1 MNRETDG
8 RLKEFFEREAG
19 KMTAPDSLKDRIDRE
34 LAVIDSMRENEEHSE
49 RKGSDMRFK
58 KRKLVLA
65 AAAVMMIGSITCIA
79 AGKMAGS
86 MVGSSHLTEVR
97 EYSGLA
103 DAEKKTGLETGMPE
117 SFSNGYQFQYVNTG
131 DGAAVDADGNPIPGT
146 EYTDIFVSYEKDGN
160 GILASVTPKLK
171 GMEESSEGMPEA
183 KEVREIGGVS
193 VSYLETTMKVVP
205 PDYELTEQDKKDME
219 NPNFGISYG
228 SDEVK
233 VQEVHSMEWRTED
246 QAYSLV
252 DITGTAGAE
261 EMFSMAEEIIEGK

>member
-1 MNRETDG
+1 
-8 RLKEFFEREAG
+8 
-19 KMTAPDSLKDRIDRE
+19 
-34 LAVIDSMRENEEHSE
+34 
-49 RKGSDMRFK
+49 
-58 KRKLVLA
+58 
-65 AAAVMMIGSITCIA
+65 
-79 AGKMAGS
+79 MA
-86 MVGSSHLTEVR
+86 
-97 EYSGLA
+97 SG
-103 DAEKKTGLETGMPE
+103 
-117 SFSNGYQFQYVNTG
+117 
-131 DGAAVDADGNPIPGT
+131 
-146 EYTDIFVSYEKDGN
+146 
-160 GILASVTPKLK
+160 
-171 GMEESSEGMPEA
+171 
-183 KEVREIGGVS
+183 IGGVS

>member
-1 MNRETDG
+1 M
-8 RLKEFFEREAG
+8 
-19 KMTAPDSLKDRIDRE
+19 
-34 LAVIDSMRENEEHSE
+34 
-49 RKGSDMRFK
+49 
-58 KRKLVLA
+58 
-65 AAAVMMIGSITCIA
+65 
-79 AGKMAGS
+79 
-86 MVGSSHLTEVR
+86 
-97 EYSGLA
+97 
-103 DAEKKTGLETGMPE
+103 
-117 SFSNGYQFQYVNTG
+117 
-131 DGAAVDADGNPIPGT
+131 DADGNPIPGT
-146 EYTDIFVSYEKDGN
+146 EYTDIFVSLREVMGMKFW
-160 GILASVTPKLK
+160 LLSQPKLK

>member
-1 MNRETDG
+1 M
-8 RLKEFFEREAG
+8 
-19 KMTAPDSLKDRIDRE
+19 
-34 LAVIDSMRENEEHSE
+34 
-49 RKGSDMRFK
+49 
-58 KRKLVLA
+58 
-65 AAAVMMIGSITCIA
+65 
-79 AGKMAGS
+79 
-86 MVGSSHLTEVR
+86 
-97 EYSGLA
+97 
-103 DAEKKTGLETGMPE
+103 
-117 SFSNGYQFQYVNTG
+117 
-131 DGAAVDADGNPIPGT
+131 DADGNPIPGT

-160 GILASVTPKLK
+160 EILASVTPKLK